1 MPFGPEVSW
10 PYGFRQLD
18 PDSRDALESA
28 YGAGP
33 QYRQAEHQQ
42 AEYQQG
48 PQYQQAQYQQPAMED
63 YGYGDPGYSDPS
75 YEGPR
80 TGPAFGGQPGN
91 AAAPGPLGESGY
103 RSADTEVPGYH
114 VPEIRESSRPGY
126 GGPGYQPQDLAPPSG
141 GQEIWP
147 VTGAQEALPDT
158 GPQPVAEA
166 RGARGAGGFP
176 QAGSAAYPEQWY
188 GSPRLD
194 GPAAAAS
201 RPADPRLEGMNYR
214 ELRYDPDPVTPG
226 EPGHDQPL
234 DDDSWYE
241 ELRRSAPAYPQ
252 RSGPQ
257 GGPSGPQR
265 RLEAP
270 LPGHGQQ
277 PGYPQAPDRA
287 AGYGQPRG
295 DRGGSNPQGPQ
306 MSAGRV
312 TEPGSRAGGQPGPT
326 FTPVPGAQATGFL
339 SAPTSQVGLLTPPYG
354 TPVGVLREGVGPA
367 APAASPGPR
376 AGSADGQVLTA
387 PSAGR
392 PRTATVRPGHGLDG
406 PEITSS
412 WPVQPD
418 ADGLDS
424 FQDFWRDDEDEEY
437 TGLFGDRHA
446 EFDRA
451 DARQAAATRQVAAK
465 RRIGRRRGGSND
477 HRLWLGLG
485 GVVIVAAAA
494 ITGIIK
500 FEFPAHGGPAHTMVT
515 PAKIGTYARTV
526 DLERQA
532 DVSKLRSEV
541 IQMSSGQASGVRS
554 AVYESGNSAAGNTE
568 QIIMF
573 IGGHLANAAPVASIT
588 SFTQKF
594 PGAHVVTAGALGGKA
609 ACVQEGTSAA
619 SNSVSMCAWFDNDS
633 FGEIVS
639 PTMNATALSSAM
651 RTIRPSV
658 ELLAKK

>member
-1 MPFGPEVSW
+1 MPFGPEISW
-10 PYGFRQLD
+10 PYGFRQMD

-28 YGAGP
+28 YGT
-33 QYRQAEHQQ
+33 
-42 AEYQQG
+42 G
-48 PQYQQAQYQQPAMED
+48 PQYQQAQYQQAEHQQAKYQQPAMED

-80 TGPAFGGQPGN
+80 TGPAFGGQAGN

-114 VPEIRESSRPGY
+114 VPGIRESSRPGY

-166 RGARGAGGFP
+166 RGARGSV

-201 RPADPRLEGMNYR
+201 RPGDPRLEGMNYR
-214 ELRYDPDPVTPG
+214 ELRYDPDPG
-226 EPGHDQPL
+226 EPGRDQPL

-241 ELRRSAPAYPQ
+241 ELRRSGPAHPQ

-265 RLEAP
+265 RLETP

-287 AGYGQPRG
+287 AGHGQPRG
-295 DRGGSNPQGPQ
+295 DWGGSNPQGPQ

-312 TEPGSRAGGQPGPT
+312 TEPGSRAGGQPGPA
-326 FTPVPGAQATGFL
+326 FPPGPAAQGTGFL
-339 SAPTSQVGLLTPPYG
+339 SAPTGQVGLLTPPYG
-354 TPVGVLREGVGPA
+354 TRVDVLR
-367 APAASPGPR
+367 
-376 AGSADGQVLTA
+376 D
-387 PSAGR
+387 
-392 PRTATVRPGHGLDG
+392 TVRPGHGLDG

-412 WPVQPD
+412 WPVQPE
-418 ADGLDS
+418 ADDLDS

-451 DARQAAATRQVAAK
+451 DARQAAATKQVAAK
-465 RRIGRRRGGSND
+465 RRTGRRRGGSND

-515 PAKIGTYARTV
+515 PAKIGSYARTV

-573 IGGHLANAAPVASIT
+573 IGGHLANAAPAASIT